1 MPADPDVSIYPR
13 AVAASRLALL
23 GLVLALVA
31 ACGGGG
37 ASAPAAPAA
46 PPSVPPPA
54 PPAPPP
60 APPPATPSLEQ
71 VRISGP
77 SPFAPGCSAAAP
89 NGTVYANAEVEASA
103 AVNPVNPSNLVA
115 AWQQDRWSDG
125 GAQGLV
131 ASASFD
137 GGRTW
142 TASAPPFSVC
152 AGATAAAGTPYQRA
166 TDPWVTIAADGTAY
180 FMALAFTGPTFGA
193 TSANAMLVAR
203 STDGGRTWGP
213 PKTLIADAGG
223 THFNDKNA
231 IAADATDARYV
242 YAAWDRLAAA
252 GGGPAYFTRTTDG
265 GLTWE
270 PARTIYDPGASSQTI
285 GALPVS
291 LPDGTLLVV
300 FTQLD
305 EGAGGMTTAT
315 LRVVRS
321 GDRGATWSAPV
332 TIAASE
338 SVGTRDT
345 ATGQAVRDGGDLAS
359 AAADRA
365 GVVHVAWQDARPNGG
380 TRDAIVASRSTDGGR
395 TWSAPVRVSGG
406 GAAPAFMP
414 NVQVRADGTIGVAY
428 YDLRSDTPDPA
439 ALQADYWLATSTDG
453 STWSD
458 THVAGPFSLS
468 TAPVASS
475 ALFVGDYQA
484 LLAAGSRFLPV
495 FVQTTGDLGNR
506 TDVYVAFGG
515 N

>member
-1 MPADPDVSIYPR
+1 MTVGPDVSRYPR
-13 AVAASRLALL
+13 PASGARLAIAALL
-23 GLVLALVA
+23 LALTG
-31 ACGGGG
+31 ACGGGSSSG
-37 ASAPAAPAA
+37 PAAPF
-46 PPSVPPPA
+46 PPATPPA
-54 PPAPPP
+54 PTPT
-60 APPPATPSLEQ
+60 PPPATPSLDS

-77 SPFAPGCSAAAP
+77 SPFAPGCSTADQ
-89 NGTVYANAEVEASA
+89 NGTLYANAEVEASA
-103 AVNPVNPSNLVA
+103 AANPVNPTNLVA

-131 ASASFD
+131 GAASFD

-142 TASAPPFSVC
+142 TTVAPPFSAC
-152 AGATAAAGTPYQRA
+152 AGATTATGTPYQRA
-166 TDPWVTIAADGTAY
+166 TDPWVTFAADGTAY
-180 FMALAFTGPTFGA
+180 FMALAFTGPSFGA

-213 PKTLIADAGG
+213 PITLIADAGG

-231 IAADATDARYV
+231 IAGDASDARYV
-242 YAAWDRLAAA
+242 YAAWDRLAAG

-270 PARTIYDPGASSQTI
+270 PARSIYDPGISSQTI
-285 GALPVS
+285 GTLPVS

-305 EGAGGMTTAT
+305 DAPGGATTAT

-332 TIAASE
+332 TIATSE
-338 SVGTRDT
+338 SGGTRDP
-345 ATGQAVRDGGDLAS
+345 ATGQAVRDGSDLAS
-359 AAADRA
+359 AAVDRA

-380 TRDAIVASRSTDGGR
+380 TRDAIVASRSSDGGR

-406 GAAPAFMP
+406 GAAAAFMP

-428 YDLRSDTPDPA
+428 YDFRNDTPDPA
-439 ALQADYWLATSTDG
+439 TLQTDYWLATSTDG
-453 STWSD
+453 LTWTD
-458 THVAGPFSLS
+458 THVAGPFSLT
-468 TAPVASS
+468 TAPVATS

-495 FVQTTGDLGNR
+495 FVRTTGEPANR